1 MKSPHMHAV
10 QICMHFQVIHRPQ
23 VKMLVKLFK
32 IFSLFFFF
40 SIQVIFTFIV
50 IRPFYIPGE
59 QDYSISSVSLG
70 LLN

>member
-40 SIQVIFTFIV
+40 FHPSYL
-50 IRPFYIPGE
+50 YI
-59 QDYSISSVSLG
+59 YSYQAILYTWRAR
-70 LLN
+70 L